1 MRRVIQFLINN
12 VRQHLMLY
20 IVLWVVLAILDIFLI
35 ATL

>member
-1 MRRVIQFLINN
+1 MRRIIQFLINN